1 MEYDIEKLTYIQE
14 QLAKQIITK
23 DKFDKKNIK
32 TIGGCDVAFR
42 GDNLVCSIVVLDYK
56 NLVCLTTLEV

>member
-23 DKFDKKNIK
+23 DKFDKKNIN
-32 TIGGCDVAFR
+32 TILDCD
-42 GDNLVCSIVVLDYK
+42 
-56 NLVCLTTLEV
+56 LTF